1 MTQRQR
7 ILLLSAISAVAV
19 IVVVVFGGLAYLR
32 SQAAATAPSQVSATP
47 VKTFTGERVEFR
59 TTASGADYGKVA
71 SVPLDDPA
79 GPRSVS
85 SQVCDR
91 VYATVKLTMCLKT
104 DAGVVTTWS
113 AVQTGATGKQQQSWS
128 LPGIPSRTRISP
140 DSTLVAETAFITG
153 EAYSTVGFSTQT
165 IIATAAGKSYG
176 TLEEFRLLVGG
187 QQITAADRNIWG
199 VTFITGDDR
208 HFYATAA
215 TGVKTW
221 LVQGDLV
228 KRTLTAIH
236 ETAECPSVSPDGT
249 HVAFKKNTG
258 TFSQPDW
265 RIAVLD
271 LAMKTE
277 TVLPEKRSVD
287 DQVEWLDDS
296 TLLYGLPRTGVV
308 GDSDVWSIA
317 ADGSADPT
325 VFIPH
330 AWSPSVVRP

>member
-1 MTQRQR
+1 MTQTQR
-7 ILLLSAISAVAV
+7 RLLLGAISALAV
-19 IVVVVFGGLAYLR
+19 IVVVVFGALAFVR
-32 SQAAATAPSQVSATP
+32 AQNAANAPNAVDATP
-47 VKTFTGERVEFR
+47 VKTFSGERIEFR
-59 TTASGADYGKVA
+59 NTAAGKDYGVVA
-71 SVPLDDPA
+71 SVPLSDPA

-85 SQVCDR
+85 TQVCDR
-91 VYATVKLTMCLKT
+91 VYATTKLTMCLKT

-165 IIATAAGKSYG
+165 IIATAAGTSYG
-176 TLEEFRLLVGG
+176 TLEQFKLTVDG
-187 QQITAADRNIWG
+187 QQITAADRNVWG

-215 TGVKTW
+215 SAGKTW
-221 LVQGDLV
+221 LVRGDLA

-236 ETAECPSVSPDGT
+236 DTAECPSVSPDGT

-258 TFSQPDW
+258 TFTQPDW

-271 LAMKTE
+271 LATKTE
-277 TVLPEKRSVD
+277 KILPEKKSVD

-296 TLLYGLPRTGVV
+296 TLLYGLPRSGAI

-317 ADGSADPT
+317 ADGSSDPT
-325 VFIPH
+325 MFIEH
-330 AWSPSVVRP
+330 AWSPSVVRS

>member
-1 MTQRQR
+1 VTQRQR
-7 ILLLSAISAVAV
+7 ILLLGAISALAL
-19 IVVVVFGGLAYLR
+19 IVVIAFGALAFAR
-32 SQAAATAPSQVSATP
+32 SQAAKNAPSSVDVTP
-47 VKTFTGERVEFR
+47 VKTFSGERVQFR
-59 TTASGADYGKVA
+59 NTASGADYGKVA
-71 SVPLDDPA
+71 SVPLDDPSGA
-79 GPRSVS
+79 RSVA
-85 SQVCDR
+85 SQICDR
-91 VYATVKLTMCLKT
+91 VYATTKLTMCLRT
-104 DAGVVTTWS
+104 DAGVVTTWQ
-113 AVQTGATGKQQQSWS
+113 AVQTGPTGKQEQSWS

-140 DSTLVAETAFITG
+140 DSKLVAETAFITG

-165 IIATAAGKSYG
+165 IIATAAGTSYG
-176 TLEEFRLLVGG
+176 SLEQFRLMIEG
-187 QQITAADRNIWG
+187 QQITAADRNVWG

-215 TGVKTW
+215 TAGNTW
-221 LVQGDLV
+221 LVRGDLV
-228 KRTLTAIH
+228 TRTLTAVH

-249 HVAFKKNTG
+249 RVAFKKNTG

-265 RIAVLD
+265 HIAVLD
-271 LAMKTE
+271 LKTKVE

-308 GDSDVWSIA
+308 GDSDVWSIP

-325 VFIPH
+325 LFIEH